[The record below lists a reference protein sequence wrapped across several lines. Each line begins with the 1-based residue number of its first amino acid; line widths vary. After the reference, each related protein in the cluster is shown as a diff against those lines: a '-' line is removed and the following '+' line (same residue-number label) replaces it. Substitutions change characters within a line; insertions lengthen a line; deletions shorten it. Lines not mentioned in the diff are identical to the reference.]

1 MVCGVLVS
9 CAAWA
14 ATSCTQD
21 ALDGQ
26 LPDPNAPMT
35 FGVGVPD
42 TWVDGTPVR
51 PARAETIVVD
61 ELACPDG
68 MQPLYLVT
76 EVSEPV
82 VSEETQSGSDAAT
95 RGVQI
100 GSEGEF
106 HDSFGLSGICYTGSF
121 PADGATDG
129 LTTNFAHDIEMV
141 RTASGTWDGKKLYRP
156 GSGRLW
162 FFAYAPHSSDERLKG
177 ALRQVQQADGG
188 LPRITYTVPLK
199 TEDQLDIMAA
209 TADCAGSGSAPVE
222 LKFGHVLTSVTVKTG
237 DAMLGGMVTKVE
249 FSGVWRTGTHV
260 IGSGSWSG
268 HSDKGTFTVENE
280 VELPDQSDENAD
292 NAYTKPGTPLV
303 DGKLTLLMLP
313 QTLPADA
320 ALKVFFTD
328 DLTGKERTLTA
339 SLGGKEWP
347 VGRRVSYSISSTGI
361 VIEPT
366 VEIETSEPEVHINGY
381 LSGVQL
387 AAYARVVQKDHPDA
401 AVALPYVVQYSTDD
415 GKTWTQGGWVPD
427 KAPSEGADPAA
438 KVAGRL
444 KLDPQSSFTAQRAYF
459 SEQQLAEQ
467 LGSESAP
474 HDLSGGGET
483 ANCYLVHS
491 PGYYCL
497 PTVYGNARTAGEK
510 SYKYLGAEDAIPEIS
525 KEFILRQFV
534 DHNDQPITGPGIPGV
549 ADAVLVWQD
558 APGLVTDVKY
568 EGGMVRFR
576 VAEERLTQGNAVIA
590 VRDASKTIL
599 WSWHIWAT
607 HYMWDGSADLTA
619 TTAKANVDGPTSVA
633 FAPCNLGF
641 CEPRKGNDA
650 RTFRVRFVFTLP
662 DGKNTTKTIECK
674 SSFTQPEIVASI
686 AGDNTYYQWGR
697 KDPML
702 PGIYNKEIRDVAA
715 ARSDNW
721 FDMENKPYYVDHEEY
736 EFVQKDYKNDLGEP
750 IGATIGESIQF
761 PYAFFKHN
769 RTDHENTDKDAAK
782 NIEVYY
788 RGHWHN
794 GEKKGGQ
801 KTIMNYWNS
810 QYHQISTSD
819 TFAAPNGFEVTKT
832 IYDPCP
838 VGYHV
843 PAPNAFAAFAPG
855 AGRHAIAT
863 AYGLEYVRDSES
875 GFNIGWKLSLNESDG
890 GPKIFFPATGLRDMG
905 LNTKALQTNPP
916 FPYDIMDENT
926 TWPAFAELTFV
937 TTTGFAPS
945 TGSYQSL
952 LFYLDSRTPNNRIYI
967 NGATNNAYG
976 FTVRP
981 VRD

>member
-1 MVCGVLVS
+1 MVCGALVS
-9 CAAWA
+9 CAACA
-14 ATSCTQD
+14 AACSQD

-35 FGVGVPD
+35 FGVAVSD
-42 TWVDGTPVR
+42 TWIDGTPVR
-51 PARAETIVVD
+51 PARAETIAVD

-76 EVSEPV
+76 EVSGPV
-82 VSEETQSGSDAAT
+82 VSEEPQGGSDAAT

-106 HDSFGLSGICYTGSF
+106 HDSFGLSAICYTGSF
-121 PADGATDG
+121 PADGAAGG

-156 GSGRLW
+156 GSGRLR
-162 FFAYAPHSSDERLKG
+162 FFAYAPHSSDERLGG
-177 ALRQVQQADGG
+177 ALRQLPQGDGG
-188 LPRITYTVPLK
+188 LPRIVYTVPLK
-199 TEDQLDIMAA
+199 TADQLDIMAA

-237 DAMLGGMVTKVE
+237 DAMLGGTVTKVE

-260 IGSGSWSG
+260 IGSGSWSD
-268 HSDKGTFTVENE
+268 HRDTGTFTVENE
-280 VELPDQSDENAD
+280 VELPGQSDE

-303 DGKLTLLMLP
+303 DGNLTLLMLP

-328 DLTGKERTLTA
+328 DLTGMERTLTA

-347 VGRRVSYSISSTGI
+347 AGRRVSYSISSTGI

-366 VEIETSEPEVHINGY
+366 VEIVTSEPEVHINGY
-381 LSGVQL
+381 LSGVEL
-387 AAYARVVQKDHPDA
+387 AAYARVVQKDHPEA
-401 AVALPYVVQYSTDD
+401 SVALPYVVEYSTDD
-415 GKTWTQGGWVPD
+415 GKTWTKGGWVPD
-427 KAPSEGADPAA
+427 KAPSEGDDPAA
-438 KVAGRL
+438 KAAGRL
-444 KLDPQSSFTAQRAYF
+444 KLDPQSSFTAQRSYF
-459 SEQQLAEQ
+459 SERQLAEHY
-467 LGSESAP
+467 GSEAAP

-497 PTVYGNARTAGEK
+497 PPVYGNAHTAGEK
-510 SYKYLGAEDAIPEIS
+510 SYKYLGAEDAIPEKS

-534 DHNDQPITGPGIPGV
+534 DHDDQPISGPDIPGV

-568 EGGMVRFR
+568 EDGKVRFR

-599 WSWHIWAT
+599 WNWHIWAT
-607 HYMWDGSADLTA
+607 HYMWDGTEDLTA
-619 TTAKANVDGPTSVA
+619 TTAKENVDGPSSVA

-662 DGKNTTKTIECK
+662 DGKNTTKAVECGP
-674 SSFTQPEIVASI
+674 FTQPEIVASM

-697 KDPML
+697 KEPML
-702 PGIYNKEIRDVAA
+702 PGIYNKEIRDAA
-715 ARSDNW
+715 AGRSDTQFN
-721 FDMENKPYYVDHEEY
+721 MINKPYYVDHEEY
-736 EFVQKDYKNDLGEP
+736 KFVQVDYKNALGEP
-750 IGATIGESIQF
+750 VGATIGEAIQF

-769 RTDHENTDKDAAK
+769 RTDEGSTDHNAGT
-782 NIEVYY
+782 NVEVYF
-788 RGHWHN
+788 RTHWHN
-794 GEKKGGQ
+794 GAKKGGL

-810 QYHQISTSD
+810 QFDQISKVGSFD
-819 TFAAPNGFEVTKT
+819 APNGFPVTKT

-838 VGYHV
+838 AGYHV
-843 PAPNAFAAFAPG
+843 PAPNAFAAFGPK
-855 AGRHAIAT
+855 AGSSGINM
-863 AYGLEYVRDSES
+863 AYGIENVRDSET
-875 GFNIGWKLSLNESDG
+875 GLCIGWKLSLNETDS

-905 LNTKALQTNPP
+905 LNIESKQNPP
-916 FPYDIMDENT
+916 FPKEIMQKET
-926 TWPAFAELTFV
+926 TWPAFADLTFV

-945 TGSYQSL
+945 LGSYQSM
-952 LFYLDSRTPNNRIYI
+952 LFYLDNRATNNVIYI

>member
-76 EVSEPV
+76 EVSEPG
-82 VSEETQSGSDAAT
+82 VSEETQGGSDAAT

-121 PADGATDG
+121 PADGVTGG

-156 GSGRLW
+156 GSGRLR

-237 DAMLGGMVTKVE
+237 DAMLGGTVTKVE

-268 HSDKGTFTVENE
+268 HSDKVTLTVVNT

-292 NAYTKPGTPLV
+292 NAYAKPGIPLV

-313 QTLPADA
+313 QTLPDEA

-339 SLGGKEWP
+339 SLGGKVWP
-347 VGRRVSYSISSTGI
+347 AGRQVSYSVSSTGI

-366 VEIETSEPEVHINGY
+366 VKIETSEPEVHINGY

-387 AAYARVVQKDHPDA
+387 AAYARVVQKDHPEA
-401 AVALPYVVQYSTDD
+401 TVALPYVVQYSTDD

-427 KAPSEGADPAA
+427 KAPSDGADPAA

-459 SEQQLAEQ
+459 SKEQLAEH
-467 LGSESAP
+467 LGSESDP
-474 HDLSGGGET
+474 YDLTKGGET

-491 PGYYCL
+491 PGYYSL
-497 PTVYGNARTAGEK
+497 PTVYGNARTAGPA
-510 SYKYLGAEDAIPEIS
+510 SYTYIVKEGGIPE
-525 KEFILRQFV
+525 KVKAFILTHFV
-534 DHNDQPITGPGIPGV
+534 DHNDQPISGPDIPGV

-568 EGGMVRFR
+568 ENEMVRFR
-576 VAEERLTQGNAVIA
+576 VAEERLTQGNAVVA
-590 VRDASKTIL
+590 VRDASGTIL

-607 HYMWDGSADLTA
+607 HYIWDGTKDLTA
-619 TTAKANVDGPTSVA
+619 TTSKPNVDGPTSVA

-650 RTFRVRFVFTLP
+650 RKFRVRVVFTLP
-662 DGKNTTKTIECK
+662 DGKNTTKNVDVKGE
-674 SSFTQPEIVASI
+674 FTQPEIVASM

-697 KDPML
+697 KEPML
-702 PGIYNKEIRDVAA
+702 PGIYNKEVRDVADGS
-715 ARSDNW
+715 SDTQFNMI
-721 FDMENKPYYVDHEEY
+721 DKPYYVDYEEY
-736 EFVQKDYKNDLGEP
+736 KFRQQDNMNALGEP
-750 IGATIGESIQF
+750 IGATIGEAIKG
-761 PYAFFKHN
+761 PYIFFKHN
-769 RTDHENTDKDAAK
+769 MKSEEGEESYFR
-782 NIEVYY
+782 
-788 RGHWHN
+788 RHWHSGEGRTPN
-794 GEKKGGQ
+794 GL

-810 QYHQISTSD
+810 QLDQISTAG
-819 TFAAPNGFEVTKT
+819 TAAAPNGFTVTKT

-838 VGYHV
+838 AGYHI
-843 PAPNAFAAFAPG
+843 PAPNAFAAFGPK
-855 AGRHAIAT
+855 AGST
-863 AYGLEYVRDSES
+863 KFSEINS
-875 GFNIGWKLSLNESDG
+875 PYKIENVFDPENKYRIGWKLFLNETDG
-890 GPKIFFPATGLRDMG
+890 GPEIFFPATGLRDMG
-905 LNTKALQTNPP
+905 LNTESKQKPP
-916 FPYDIMDENT
+916 FPEGRDKDT
-926 TWPAFAELTFV
+926 TWPAFADVTFV
-937 TTTGFAPS
+937 ATTGFAHS
-945 TGSYQSL
+945 DGTESYQSL
-952 LFYLDSRTPNNRIYI
+952 LFYLDNRNSGSI
-967 NGATNNAYG
+967 NISVSTNNAYG

-981 VRD
+981 VHD

>member
-51 PARAETIVVD
+51 PARAETIAVD

-82 VSEETQSGSDAAT
+82 VSEETQGGSDAAT

-121 PADGATDG
+121 PADGATGG

-156 GSGRLW
+156 GSGRLR

-237 DAMLGGMVTKVE
+237 DAMLGGTVTKVE

-268 HSDKGTFTVENE
+268 HSDKGTFTVVNT

-292 NAYTKPGTPLV
+292 NAYAKPGTPLV

-313 QTLPADA
+313 QTLPDEAE
-320 ALKVFFTD
+320 LKVFFTD

-339 SLGGKEWP
+339 SLGGKKWP
-347 VGRRVSYSISSTGI
+347 AGRRVSYSVSSTGI

-387 AAYARVVQKDHPDA
+387 AAYARVVQKDHPEA
-401 AVALPYVVQYSTDD
+401 TVALPYVVQYSTDD

-427 KAPSEGADPAA
+427 KAPSDGADPAA

-459 SEQQLAEQ
+459 SKEQLAEH
-467 LGSESAP
+467 LGSESDP
-474 HDLSGGGET
+474 YDLTKGGET

-491 PGYYCL
+491 PGYYSL
-497 PTVYGNARTAGEK
+497 PTVYGNARMAGEK
-510 SYKYLGAEDAIPEIS
+510 SYKYTGSEEDIPE
-525 KEFILRQFV
+525 KVKAFILTHFV
-534 DHNDQPITGPGIPGV
+534 DHNDQPISGPDIPGV

-568 EGGMVRFR
+568 EGGEVRFR

-590 VRDASKTIL
+590 VRDASGTIL

-607 HYMWDGSADLTA
+607 HYIWDGTKDLTA
-619 TTAKANVDGPTSVA
+619 TTSKEGVDGPTSVA

-650 RTFRVRFVFTLP
+650 RKFRVRFVFTLP
-662 DGKNTTKTIECK
+662 DGKNTTKNVDVEGE
-674 SSFTQPEIVASI
+674 FTQPEIVASM

-697 KDPML
+697 KEPML
-702 PGIYNKEIRDVAA
+702 PGIYNKEVRDVADGS
-715 ARSDNW
+715 SDTQFNMI
-721 FDMENKPYYVDHEEY
+721 DKPYYVDYEEY
-736 EFVQKDYKNDLGEP
+736 KFRQQDNMNALGEP
-750 IGATIGESIQF
+750 IGATIGEAIKG
-761 PYAFFKHN
+761 PYIFFKHN
-769 RTDHENTDKDAAK
+769 MKSEEGEESYFR
-782 NIEVYY
+782 
-788 RGHWHN
+788 RHWHSGEGRTPN
-794 GEKKGGQ
+794 GL

-810 QYHQISTSD
+810 QLDQISTAG
-819 TFAAPNGFEVTKT
+819 TAAAPNGFTVTKT

-838 VGYHV
+838 AGYHI
-843 PAPNAFAAFAPG
+843 PAPNAFAAFGPK
-855 AGRHAIAT
+855 AGST
-863 AYGLEYVRDSES
+863 KFSEINS
-875 GFNIGWKLSLNESDG
+875 PYKIENVFDPETNKYRIGWKLFLNETDG
-890 GPKIFFPATGLRDMG
+890 GPEIFFPATGLRDMG
-905 LNTKALQTNPP
+905 LNTESKQKPP
-916 FPYDIMDENT
+916 FPEGRDKDT
-926 TWPAFAELTFV
+926 TWPAFADVTFV
-937 TTTGFAPS
+937 ATTGFAHS
-945 TGSYQSL
+945 DGTESYQSL
-952 LFYLDSRTPNNRIYI
+952 LFYLDNRNSGSI
-967 NGATNNAYG
+967 NISVSTNNAYG

-981 VRD
+981 VHD

>member
-9 CAAWA
+9 CAACA
-14 ATSCTQD
+14 AACSQD

-26 LPDPNAPMT
+26 FPDPNAPMT

-51 PARAETIVVD
+51 PARAETIAVD

-82 VSEETQSGSDAAT
+82 VSEEPQGGSDAAT

-106 HDSFGLSGICYTGSF
+106 HDSFGLSAICYTGSF
-121 PADGATDG
+121 PADGETDG

-156 GSGRLW
+156 GSGRLR
-162 FFAYAPHSSDERLKG
+162 FFAYAPHSSDKRLKG
-177 ALRQVQQADGG
+177 VLRQEPQAAGG

-237 DAMLGGMVTKVE
+237 DAMLGGTVTKVE

-260 IGSGSWSG
+260 IGSGSWSEYT
-268 HSDKGTFTVENE
+268 DTGTFTVENT
-280 VELPDQSDENAD
+280 VELPDQSDENTD
-292 NAYTKPGTPLV
+292 NAYTRPGTPLV

-320 ALKVFFTD
+320 KLKVFFTD

-339 SLGGKEWP
+339 SLGGKVWP
-347 VGRRVSYSISSTGI
+347 VGRQVSYSVSSTGI

-366 VEIETSEPEVHINGY
+366 VEIVTSEPEVHINGY

-415 GKTWTQGGWVPD
+415 GKTWTKGGWVPD
-427 KAPSEGADPAA
+427 KEPSEGADPAA

-459 SEQQLAEQ
+459 SKEQLAGQ

-474 HDLSGGGET
+474 YDLSKGGET

-491 PGYYCL
+491 PGYYSL
-497 PTVYGNARTAGEK
+497 PTFYGNARTAGEK
-510 SYKYLGAEDAIPEIS
+510 SYKYLGSES
-525 KEFILRQFV
+525 GSTKQYILTHFV
-534 DHNDQPITGPGIPGV
+534 DHNDQPISSPVIPGV

-568 EGGMVRFR
+568 EGGEVRFR

-590 VRDASKTIL
+590 VRDASGTIL

-607 HYMWDGSADLTA
+607 HYIWDGSADLTA
-619 TTAKANVDGPTSVA
+619 TTSKEGVDGPKSVA

-662 DGKNTTKTIECK
+662 DGKNTTKAVECK
-674 SSFTQPEIVASI
+674 SSFTQPEIVASM

-697 KDPML
+697 KEPML
-702 PGIYNKEIRDVAA
+702 PGIYNKEVRVAA
-715 ARSDNW
+715 DERSDTQFNMI
-721 FDMENKPYYVDHEEY
+721 DKPYYVDHEEY
-736 EFVQKDYKNDLGEP
+736 KFRQQDNIENGKP
-750 IGATIGESIQF
+750 IGATIGEAIKG
-761 PYAFFKHN
+761 PYIFFKHN
-769 RTDHENTDKDAAK
+769 VKSEEGEESYFR
-782 NIEVYY
+782 
-788 RGHWHN
+788 RHWHS
-794 GEKKGGQ
+794 GEGRTPNNL
-801 KTIMNYWNS
+801 KTIINYWNS
-810 QYHQISTSD
+810 QLDQVSEVKT
-819 TFAAPNGFEVTKT
+819 AEAPNGFAVTKT

-838 VGYHV
+838 VGYHI
-843 PAPNAFAAFAPG
+843 PAPNAFVAFG
-855 AGRHAIAT
+855 TVVGTSDIKT
-863 AYGLEYVRDSES
+863 AYGFEDVRDPET
-875 GFNIGWKLSLNESDG
+875 NYRIGWKLSLNETDG

-905 LNTKALQTNPP
+905 LNIESKQSPS
-916 FPYDIMDENT
+916 FPKDWDKDT
-926 TWPAFAELTFV
+926 TWPAFADVVFV
-937 TTTGFAPS
+937 ATTGFAPAQ
-945 TGSYQSL
+945 GSYQSI
-952 LFYLDSRTPNNRIYI
+952 LFYLDNRNSGSI
-967 NGATNNAYG
+967 NISVSTNNAYG

-981 VRD
+981 VHD

>member
-1 MVCGVLVS
+1 MACWALVS

-35 FGVGVPD
+35 FGVAVSD

-82 VSEETQSGSDAAT
+82 VSEEPQGGSDAAT

-156 GSGRLW
+156 GSGRLR

-209 TADCAGSGSAPVE
+209 TVDCAGSGSAPVE

-237 DAMLGGMVTKVE
+237 DAMLGGTVTKVE

-260 IGSGSWSG
+260 IGSGSWS
-268 HSDKGTFTVENE
+268 HSGDKGTFTVENE

-313 QTLPADA
+313 QTLPDDA

-387 AAYARVVQKDHPDA
+387 AAYARVVQKDHPEA
-401 AVALPYVVQYSTDD
+401 TVALPYVVQYSTDD

-491 PGYYCL
+491 PGYYSL
-497 PTVYGNARTAGEK
+497 PTVYGNARTAGAA
-510 SYKYLGAEDAIPEIS
+510 SYTYIVKEGGIPEDV
-525 KEFILRQFV
+525 KAFILTQFV
-534 DHNDQPITGPGIPGV
+534 DHNDQPISGPGIPDV

-619 TTAKANVDGPTSVA
+619 TTAKADVDGPTSVA

-697 KDPML
+697 KEPML
-702 PGIYNKEIRDVAA
+702 PGIYNKETRDAA
-715 ARSDNW
+715 VGRSDTQFNMI
-721 FDMENKPYYVDHEEY
+721 DKPYYVDHEEY
-736 EFVQKDYKNDLGEP
+736 KFRQQDNMDNGKP
-750 IGATIGESIQF
+750 IGATIGEAIKG
-761 PYAFFKHN
+761 PYVFFKHN
-769 RTDHENTDKDAAK
+769 MQSDNADEKYFR
-782 NIEVYY
+782 
-788 RGHWHN
+788 RHWHSGEGRTPN
-794 GEKKGGQ
+794 GL

-810 QYHQISTSD
+810 QLDQVSEVKT
-819 TFAAPNGFEVTKT
+819 AKAPNGFTVTKT

-838 VGYHV
+838 AGYHI
-843 PAPNAFAAFAPG
+843 PAPNAFVAFG
-855 AGRHAIAT
+855 AVVGDSDIKT
-863 AYGLEYVRDSES
+863 AYGFEDVHDPETNYR
-875 GFNIGWKLSLNESDG
+875 IGWKLSLNETNG

-905 LNTKALQTNPP
+905 LNIPASQNPT
-916 FPYDIMDENT
+916 FPLDRDKDT
-926 TWPAFAELTFV
+926 TWPAFADVTFV
-937 TTTGFAPS
+937 ATTGFAHS
-945 TGSYQSL
+945 TGTDSYQSL
-952 LFYLDSRTPNNRIYI
+952 LFYLDNRQ
-967 NGATNNAYG
+967 NGTIHISVSTNNAYG

-981 VRD
+981 VHD

>member
-82 VSEETQSGSDAAT
+82 VSEETQGGSDAAT

-141 RTASGTWDGKKLYRP
+141 RTASGSWDGKKLYRP
-156 GSGRLW
+156 GSGRLR

-237 DAMLGGMVTKVE
+237 DAMLGGTVTKVE

-268 HSDKGTFTVENE
+268 HSDKGTFTVVNT

-292 NAYTKPGTPLV
+292 NAYAKPGTPLV

-313 QTLPADA
+313 QTLPDEAE
-320 ALKVFFTD
+320 LKVFFTD

-339 SLGGKEWP
+339 SLGGKKWP
-347 VGRRVSYSISSTGI
+347 AGRRVSYSISSTGI

-366 VEIETSEPEVHINGY
+366 VKIETSEPEVHINGY

-387 AAYARVVQKDHPDA
+387 AAYARVVQKDHPEA
-401 AVALPYVVQYSTDD
+401 TVALPYVVQYSTDD

-459 SEQQLAEQ
+459 SKEQLAEH
-467 LGSESAP
+467 LGSESDP
-474 HDLSGGGET
+474 
-483 ANCYLVHS
+483 
-491 PGYYCL
+491 YYSL
-497 PTVYGNARTAGEK
+497 PTVYGNARTAGPA
-510 SYKYLGAEDAIPEIS
+510 SYTYIVKEGGIPE
-525 KEFILRQFV
+525 KVKAFILTQFV
-534 DHNDQPITGPGIPGV
+534 DHNDQPISGPNIPGV

-568 EGGMVRFR
+568 EGGEVRFR
-576 VAEERLTQGNAVIA
+576 VAEERLTQGNAVVA
-590 VRDASKTIL
+590 VRDASGTIL

-607 HYMWDGSADLTA
+607 HYIWDGSADLTA
-619 TTAKANVDGPTSVA
+619 TTSKEGVDGPTSVA

-650 RTFRVRFVFTLP
+650 RKFRVRFVFTLP
-662 DGKNTTKTIECK
+662 DGKNTTKNVDVEGE
-674 SSFTQPEIVASI
+674 FTQPEIVASM

-697 KDPML
+697 KEPML
-702 PGIYNKEIRDVAA
+702 PGIYNKEVRDVADGS
-715 ARSDNW
+715 SDTQFNMI
-721 FDMENKPYYVDHEEY
+721 DKPYYVDYEEY
-736 EFVQKDYKNDLGEP
+736 KFRQQDNMNALGEP
-750 IGATIGESIQF
+750 IGATIGEAIKG
-761 PYAFFKHN
+761 PYIFFKHN
-769 RTDHENTDKDAAK
+769 MKSEEGEESYFR
-782 NIEVYY
+782 
-788 RGHWHN
+788 RHWHSGEGRTPN
-794 GEKKGGQ
+794 GL

-810 QYHQISTSD
+810 QLDQISTAG
-819 TFAAPNGFEVTKT
+819 TAAAPNGFTVTKT

-838 VGYHV
+838 AGYHI
-843 PAPNAFAAFAPG
+843 PAPNAFAAFGPK
-855 AGRHAIAT
+855 AGST
-863 AYGLEYVRDSES
+863 KFSEINS
-875 GFNIGWKLSLNESDG
+875 PYKIENVFDPENKYRIGWKLFLNETDG
-890 GPKIFFPATGLRDMG
+890 GPEIFFPATGLRDMG
-905 LNTKALQTNPP
+905 LNTESKQNPP
-916 FPYDIMDENT
+916 FPEGRDKDT
-926 TWPAFAELTFV
+926 TWPAFADVTFV
-937 TTTGFAPS
+937 ATTGFAHS
-945 TGSYQSL
+945 DGTESYQSL
-952 LFYLDSRTPNNRIYI
+952 LFYLDNRNSGSI
-967 NGATNNAYG
+967 NISVSTNNAYG

-981 VRD
+981 VHD

>member
-1 MVCGVLVS
+1 MVCRALVS
-9 CAAWA
+9 CAACA
-14 ATSCTQD
+14 AAACSQD
-21 ALDGQ
+21 TLDEQGA
-26 LPDPNAPMT
+26 DPNAPMT
-35 FGVGVPD
+35 FGVAVPD

-51 PARAETIVVD
+51 PARAATIAVD

-76 EVSEPV
+76 EVSEPADG
-82 VSEETQSGSDAAT
+82 EEPQDGRDAAT

-106 HDSFGLSGICYTGSF
+106 HDSFGLSAICYTGSF
-121 PADGATDG
+121 PADGETGG

-156 GSGRLW
+156 GSGRLR
-162 FFAYAPHSSDERLKG
+162 FYAYAPHSSDERLKG
-177 ALRQVQQADGG
+177 VLRQVPQDDGG

-237 DAMLGGMVTKVE
+237 EAMLGGTVTKVE

-268 HSDKGTFTVENE
+268 HTNKGTFTVENE
-280 VELPDQSDENAD
+280 VELPDQSDEKAD
-292 NAYTKPGTPLV
+292 NAYTKPGTALV

-313 QTLPADA
+313 QTLPDEAE
-320 ALKVFFTD
+320 LKVYFTD

-339 SLGGKEWP
+339 SLGGKVWP
-347 VGRRVSYSISSTGI
+347 TGRQVSYSVSSTGI

-401 AVALPYVVQYSTDD
+401 AVALPYVVEYSTDD
-415 GKTWTQGGWVPD
+415 GETWTKGGWVPD

-459 SEQQLAEQ
+459 SEQQLAGQ

-474 HDLSGGGET
+474 YDLSGGGET

-497 PTVYGNARTAGEK
+497 PTVYGNARTAGVA
-510 SYKYLGAEDAIPEIS
+510 SYTYMGSEEDIPEAAKAFMLIH
-525 KEFILRQFV
+525 FV
-534 DHNDQPITGPGIPGV
+534 DHNDQPISGPDIPGV

-619 TTAKANVDGPTSVA
+619 TTSKADVDGPTSVA

-662 DGKNTTKTIECK
+662 DGKNTTKTIECE
-674 SSFTQPEIVASI
+674 SSFTQPEIVASL

-697 KDPML
+697 KEPML
-702 PGIYNKEIRDVAA
+702 PGIYTKEIRAA
-715 ARSDNW
+715 ADGRSDTQFNMI
-721 FDMENKPYYVDHEEY
+721 DKPYYVDHEEY
-736 EFVQKDYKNDLGEP
+736 KFRQQDNMDNGVP
-750 IGATIGESIQF
+750 IGATIGEAIRL
-761 PYAFFKHN
+761 PYVFFKHN
-769 RTDHENTDKDAAK
+769 VLVKSD
-782 NIEVYY
+782 IEDYF
-788 RGHWHN
+788 RRHWHS
-794 GEKKGGQ
+794 GEGRTPNNL

-810 QYHQISTSD
+810 QLDQVSTKDS
-819 TFAAPNGFEVTKT
+819 FAAPNGFPVTKT

-843 PAPNAFAAFAPG
+843 PAPNAFAAFGPK
-855 AGRHAIAT
+855 AGETPFDEVEGIEVVSDPETDYR
-863 AYGLEYVRDSES
+863 
-875 GFNIGWKLSLNESDG
+875 IGWKFSLNETAG

-905 LNTKALQTNPP
+905 LKVESEQKPS
-916 FPYDIMDENT
+916 FPEDRDKDT
-926 TWPAFAELTFV
+926 TWPAFADVTFV
-937 TTTGFAPS
+937 ATTGFAPS
-945 TGSYQSL
+945 GKDNYQSL
-952 LFYLDSRTPNNRIYI
+952 LFFPDNRDNKVKISVH
-967 NGATNNAYG
+967 TNNAYG